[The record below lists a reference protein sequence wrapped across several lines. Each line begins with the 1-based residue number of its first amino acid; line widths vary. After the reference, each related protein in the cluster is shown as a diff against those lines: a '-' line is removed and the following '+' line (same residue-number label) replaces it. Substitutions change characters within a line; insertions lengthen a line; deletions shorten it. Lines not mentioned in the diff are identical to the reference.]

1 MFKTRLIDRLDAYF
15 KPIAKNIGSKSGFCA
30 PHRTGF
36 RLESQLKA
44 VTYTSNNGIKLI
56 VIVEHIVGYQKYVVS
71 HALQSCHAGGVMIE
85 HRARAMND
93 FTLNFDDYC
102 LHKDRVYDDN
112 VAVTYFLACYLLRR
126 NRQRR

>member
-1 MFKTRLIDRLDAYF
+1 MSKTTLIDKLDAYF
-15 KPIAKNIGSKSGFCA
+15 KPIAKNIGSKPGFFA

-44 VTYTSNNGIKLI
+44 VAYTSNNGIKLI
-56 VIVEHIVGYQKYVVS
+56 MIVEHIVGYKKYVVS
-71 HALQSCHAGGVMIE
+71 HALQSCHSGGVMIE

-93 FTLNFDDYC
+93 FTLNLDDHC

-112 VAVTYFLACYLLRR
+112 VAVTYFLACYLLRG
-126 NRQRR
+126 NR